1 MSTTVSVNTY
11 THSVTYVTDKMLNS
25 LRYIITQVG
34 LDPSKFL
41 DDWAST
47 ERAASTWL
55 NSRHL
60 RKVVLEIYNASTGSL
75 ITRWDFGI
83 DYDYGSSSDG
93 SMWVDTDA
101 IRFAI
106 IKCGVIPSSCSYRIL
121 MDNAPGRPDVPG
133 WGSTSYKS
141 TDGFV
146 HQNIGT
152 TIGTHAIGTNTG
164 YWRKS

>member
-25 LRYIITQVG
+25 LRYIITRAG

-93 SMWVDTDA
+93 SMWVDTD
-101 IRFAI
+101 R
-106 IKCGVIPSSCSYRIL
+106 L
-121 MDNAPGRPDVPG
+121 
-133 WGSTSYKS
+133 GS
-141 TDGFV
+141 
-146 HQNIGT
+146 
-152 TIGTHAIGTNTG
+152 
-164 YWRKS
+164 R